1 MSSEGFTSRWWGR
14 VIFGVIAIL
23 FGLAIVVFPGL
34 SLTVFLWIFGFFM
47 LISGLVLV
55 SYGLKR
61 EKGMHRTLNLVEGV
75 LGIVIAAIAFL
86 APGLTAVTAVYLVA
100 FFAVVSGLLQL
111 GEAFT
116 IPMGTTMLGTSSRWF
131 LAGSG
136 VLSIVLGALLFLS
149 PGSGILAF
157 LWLVAAF
164 IILVGI
170 LNIATGIRLKRSIG
184 ATTVTRPR

>member
-1 MSSEGFTSRWWGR
+1 M
-14 VIFGVIAIL
+14 IFGVIAIL